1 MKGRAVLVKEKQAAL
16 QSAGT
21 GLLCE
26 ESGDEVASSGQGRG
40 RGEERGKRRREKQLL
55 GDAL

>member
-1 MKGRAVLVKEKQAAL
+1 MKGQAVLVKEKQ
-16 QSAGT
+16 AGT

-26 ESGDEVASSGQGRG
+26 ESGDEVASNGQGRG

>member
-1 MKGRAVLVKEKQAAL
+1 MKSEGAGSVVKEKQ
-16 QSAGT
+16 AGT
-21 GLLCE
+21 GLLCK
-26 ESGDEVASSGQGRG
+26 ESGDEVASNGQGRG